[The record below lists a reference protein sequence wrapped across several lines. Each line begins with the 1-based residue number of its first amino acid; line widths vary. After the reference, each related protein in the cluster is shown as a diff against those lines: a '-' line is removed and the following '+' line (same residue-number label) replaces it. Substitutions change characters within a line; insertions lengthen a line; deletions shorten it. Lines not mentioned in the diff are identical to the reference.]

1 MEYNESMEELFPYFK
16 GKTSTLRLMNN
27 RLGN

>member
-1 MEYNESMEELFPYFK
+1 VEYNNSMEELFPYIK
-16 GKTSTLRLMNN
+16 GKTSTLRLMNG

>member
-1 MEYNESMEELFPYFK
+1 MEYKKPMEELFPYFK
-16 GKTSTLRLMNN
+16 GKTSTLRLMNS